1 LALLLSSLFYE
12 ELVSITK
19 QVCAERRVECYLAD
33 ATTEGRLVL
42 VTCGRS
48 IVHLILPLDARRCK
62 FRLFD
67 GLLTLGAHHDRGGCS
82 YVSETVSTDRGRVGR
97 K

>member
-1 LALLLSSLFYE
+1 MALLLSSLFYE

-19 QVCAERRVECYLAD
+19 EVCVERHVESYLAD
-33 ATTEGRLVL
+33 TAAEGRLVL

-48 IVHLILPLDARRCK
+48 IVHFILPLNARRCK
-62 FRLFD
+62 LRLFD
-67 GLLTLGAHHDRGGCS
+67 GLLTLGAHHDCSGCS
-82 YVSETVSTDRGRVGR
+82 YVSETVSTDRGENGQ